1 MEIPLIF
8 FLFFFLYTF
17 FFSFCLFIYFA
28 ILCDKVCQW
37 LAAGRWFS
45 QATPV
50 SSTNK
55 TERHD
60 ITKILLKVELN
71 TINLTMF
78 SRCWVRSSA
87 IYECVMNQIICLSN
101 LLSGRF
107 LQKRAMCTKLDIY
120 VSVFYGQ
127 PTLLMGRECVSIVW
141 RISHTSYTLMYTI
154 MNMLGLV
161 VGGQF

>member
-1 MEIPLIF
+1 
-8 FLFFFLYTF
+8 
-17 FFSFCLFIYFA
+17 
-28 ILCDKVCQW
+28 
-37 LAAGRWFS
+37 
-45 QATPV
+45 
-50 SSTNK
+50 
-55 TERHD
+55 
-60 ITKILLKVELN
+60 
-71 TINLTMF
+71 
-78 SRCWVRSSA
+78 
-87 IYECVMNQIICLSN
+87 MNQIICLSN

-141 RISHTSYTLMYTI
+141 RISHTSYTYTNNLLQLLMCTI